1 MTDRTTAQAPLPR
14 EHGAWGLLLQP
25 FFAGALLSGRWT
37 WLLLPAAGLALS
49 GFLLREPL
57 TVVVR
62 YRWLWRRGGPPLRAA
77 ERWAALLFALLL
89 VCLIVLLRNLP
100 VTPLLALTAT
110 GAVLTGAAVAAAV
123 RNLQRPVVFQAA
135 RAAGLCTTGLLAS
148 LVSRGGV
155 PQWAWLLWAVL
166 SAHAS
171 ASILAV
177 HARLDA
183 RAGRSARKAVRRA
196 AWVAQA
202 LECGAALAAGR
213 LAFPLVLSA
222 VANTAELWRLRS
234 PEALREPLTRVGF
247 RTLAVALLHMA
258 AAVFALWPAARG

>member
-1 MTDRTTAQAPLPR
+1 
-14 EHGAWGLLLQP
+14 LLLQP

-37 WLLLPAAGLALS
+37 WLFLPAAGLALS

-62 YRWLWRRGGPPLRAA
+62 HRWLWRRRGPQLRAA

-100 VTPLLALTAT
+100 AMPLLVLTAT
-110 GAVLTGAAVAAAV
+110 GAALTSAAVAAAV
-123 RNLQRPVVFQAA
+123 RNLQRSAVFQVASA
-135 RAAGLCTTGLLAS
+135 MGLSTTGLLAS
-148 LVSRGGV
+148 LAATGGV
-155 PQWAWLLWAVL
+155 PQWAWQLWAVL
-166 SAHAS
+166 SAHAG

-196 AWVAQA
+196 AWAAQA
-202 LECGAALAAGR
+202 LECGAALTAGR
-213 LAFPLVLSA
+213 LALPLVFSA
-222 VANTAELWRLRS
+222 LANAAELWRLRS
-234 PEALREPLTRVGF
+234 PDALREPLTRVGF

-258 AAVFALWPAARG
+258 AAVYALWPAARG